1 MFARYYLMLFVL
13 LVALTGNASAIVPEP
28 VEYPMTITDNL
39 NFTVTIDEKP
49 QRIVSTMKSNT
60 ELLFTVGAGDDVVGG
75 TMHDDYP
82 PEVENLTKI
91 GGYTSLNYE
100 SIVDLEPDLVLAE
113 EGNGEDAV
121 NMMKDLG
128 LTVVVLNAYTIDD
141 IMENIEMV
149 GRITDNEENALAI
162 TADMQQRMGNI
173 TQMTD
178 DLPDEVRPSVL
189 YIVWDEP
196 MYGAG
201 SDTYPSDLIH
211 MAGGANI
218 VDVHGWPV
226 ISLEDTIA
234 SNPQIIIC
242 SSMGNRSYTIM
253 ESINNNEVLA
263 QTDAVKNNRVYAIA
277 NPSTIEISG
286 PRITQGLEELY
297 GYIEPVTTENQLAA
311 EGTEDESDDTTTS
324 MPGFGM
330 LLTTIT
336 LLIGY
341 LGIRR

>member
-1 MFARYYLMLFVL
+1 MFKLSYLMVFVL
-13 LVALTGNASAIVPEP
+13 LVAVTGNASAIVSEP
-28 VEYPMTITDNL
+28 VEYPMTITDNF

-60 ELLFTVGAGDDVVGG
+60 ELLFAVGAGDDVVGG

-82 PEVENLTKI
+82 PEVKNLTRV
-91 GGYTSLNYE
+91 GGYTNLNYE

-113 EGNGEDAV
+113 EGNGEEAV
-121 NMMKDLG
+121 NMMKNLG

-149 GRITDNEENALAI
+149 GRITDNKDNALAI
-162 TADMQQRMGNI
+162 TADMRQRMDNI
-173 TQMTD
+173 TQMTGD
-178 DLPDEVRPSVL
+178 IPDEVRPRVL
-189 YIVWDEP
+189 YVVWDDP

-201 SDTYPSDLIH
+201 ANTYPSDLIY

-218 VDVHGWPV
+218 VEADGWPV
-226 ISLEDTIA
+226 ISLEDTVA

-242 SSMGNRSYTIM
+242 SSMGNRSYTLM
-253 ESINNNEVLA
+253 ESINNNEILA

-277 NPSTIEISG
+277 NPGTIEISG
-286 PRITQGLEELY
+286 PRIVQGLEELY
-297 GYIEPVTTENQLAA
+297 TYIQPVTVENQLVT
-311 EGTEDESDDTTTS
+311 EGTEDESDDTS
-324 MPGFGM
+324 SVPGFGM

-336 LLIGY
+336 LLAGY
-341 LGIRR
+341 LRIRR